1 MCSLES
7 AMKEEAGEMRGTLTN
22 IEDKVPGIRKSI
34 EAIRTTSESLGHKEE
49 DLDDQINDTFDQLV
63 ARREQRRTCL
73 LNQLHF
79 RVASKREKL
88 GKFNLLGASRS
99 FWFSCSLNFM
109 F

>member
-7 AMKEEAGEMRGTLTN
+7 AMKEEAGDMRGTLTC

-63 ARREQRRTCL
+63 ARLEQRRTCL

-79 RVASKREKL
+79 RIAAKREKL
-88 GKFNLLGASRS
+88 GEFQKHDLCVHVGFHAR
-99 FWFSCSLNFM
+99 
-109 F
+109 